1 MGANYQKK
9 MEDRVSGMAYA
20 YDYAVKHGLGA
31 LKKELQFRQATY
43 LQMEVDTERC
53 NQIME
58 DVFTKIYN
66 AYNVAVYKVL
76 HDKYGF
82 AEKRLKEFTDA
93 FNTVVSDIATTDCYG
108 EMLYTFEDYA
118 REFNEKY
125 NMDLNM
131 DKIEEVDALNKR
143 SFGQKADVHAI
154 EILLHDHGFD
164 EAAEFLADYLS

>member
-9 MEDRVSGMAYA
+9 MEDRVSGMVYA
-20 YDYAVKHGLGA
+20 YDFAERHGLEA
-31 LKKELQFRQATY
+31 LKKELAFCRATY
-43 LQMEVDTERC
+43 LQMEISTEKC
-53 NQIME
+53 DEIME

-93 FNTVVSDIATTDCYG
+93 FNSVVDDIATTDCYG
-108 EMLYTFEDYA
+108 EMLYTFGDYA
-118 REFNEKY
+118 KEFNTKY
-125 NMDLNM
+125 GMNLNM

-154 EILLHDHGFD
+154 EI
-164 EAAEFLADYLS
+164 

>member
-9 MEDRVSGMAYA
+9 MEDRVSGMVYA
-20 YDYAVKHGLGA
+20 YDYAESHGLEA
-31 LKKELQFRQATY
+31 LKKELQFRRATY
-43 LQMEVDTERC
+43 LQMEISTEKC
-53 NQIME
+53 NEIME
-58 DVFTKIYN
+58 DVFTRIYN

-93 FNTVVSDIATTDCYG
+93 FNGVVSDIATTDCYG

-118 REFNEKY
+118 KEFNEKY
-125 NMDLNM
+125 GMNLNM
-131 DKIEEVDALNKR
+131 DKIEEVDALNRR

-154 EILLHDHGFD
+154 EILLHEHGFGD
-164 EAAEFLADYLS
+164 AAEFLREYLS